1 MLNFTS
7 LRFPKL
13 QIFVEMFYVDLDT
26 NMAAEHGGLTLATKL
41 TRRLIIGTVRNIY
54 SSLFP
59 NT

>member
-26 NMAAEHGGLTLATKL
+26 NMAAEHGGLTLATNL
-41 TRRLIIGTVRNIY
+41 GD
-54 SSLFP
+54 
-59 NT
+59 